1 MYLLAALVVPS
12 LVLALL
18 PGVSSSRRLLAA
30 ALVLLVPF
38 AGPLLAII
46 VRRTRGG
53 KIAPEPMPCA
63 PERRLTAAD
72 VNRLGEMPPVLE
84 RLMTGD
90 HAERLSALVDLS
102 NAGDASAVGV
112 LRWTIEHGPPEVVLD
127 AALTLEEI
135 GLRGEATVQTS
146 RQALADEV
154 SYEKA
159 LAAADAAA
167 ACVIDRLADPA
178 IARMLAEEARTG
190 YALALAHAPDKARE
204 IDNRLAR
211 LELAAS
217 RPRAALDILARLEA
231 AEAADA
237 AQVAALRD
245 HAAFAARDFGRL
257 SFIPCALALVGVP
270 QVSAQAVLK
279 SS

>member
-1 MYLLAALVVPS
+1 MYLLAALLVPS
-12 LVLALL
+12 LVLALR

-30 ALVLLVPF
+30 TLVLLVPVV
-38 AGPLLAII
+38 GVVLAMI
-46 VRRTRGG
+46 VRRTTGG
-53 KIAPEPMPCA
+53 KIALEPA
-63 PERRLTAAD
+63 PQPRERRLTAAD
-72 VNRLGEMPPVLE
+72 VHRLGEMPPVLE

-135 GLRGEATVQTS
+135 GLRGEASVATS
-146 RQALADEV
+146 RQALADEA
-154 SYEKA
+154 SYERA

-190 YALALAHAPDKARE
+190 YALALAHAPERASELDA
-204 IDNRLAR
+204 RLAR

-217 RPRAALDILARLEA
+217 RPRAALDIIERLEA

-237 AQVAALRD
+237 AQVAQLRD

-257 SFIPCALALVGVP
+257 SFVPCALALVGVP
-270 QVSAQAVLK
+270 QVSARSVYR